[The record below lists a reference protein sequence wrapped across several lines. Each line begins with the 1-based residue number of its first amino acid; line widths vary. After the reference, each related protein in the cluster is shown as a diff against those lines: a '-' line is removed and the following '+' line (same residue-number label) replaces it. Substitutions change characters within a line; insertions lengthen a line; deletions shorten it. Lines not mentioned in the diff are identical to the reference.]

1 MSMNIEA
8 GEEHRWLQRLVGEWR
23 YACEMACEPG
33 QPAQIC
39 EGSERV
45 RKLGELWVLCEGE
58 GDMPDGGRAA
68 MLMTLGFDP
77 QRGRFVG
84 SWIGSMMTWMW
95 RYDGQL
101 DGGRRVLTLDTE
113 GPSFTAEGKLANY
126 QDIITLG
133 DDGQRTLTSR
143 VQGEDGEWRP
153 IMSAQYTRIA

>member
-1 MSMNIEA
+1 MNIEA
-8 GEEHRWLQRLVGEWR
+8 SAEHRWLQQLLGEWR
-23 YACEMACEPG
+23 YSCEMTCEPG
-33 QPAQIC
+33 QPPQVA

-45 RKLGELWVLCEGE
+45 RRLGELWVLCEGE
-58 GDMPDGGRAA
+58 GDMPGCGRVQT
-68 MLMTLGFDP
+68 LMTLGFDP

-84 SWIGSMMTWMW
+84 TWIGSMMTWLW

-101 DGGRRVLTLDTE
+101 DADRRVLTLASE

-133 DDGQRTLTSR
+133 DEGRRTLDSR

-153 IMSAQYTRIA
+153 IMTARYTRIG